1 VCFYLNRQLPAEMH
15 NQNRTQYKARQSD
28 PIVADRLSK
37 KASSWNTLTR
47 QLLLSRHDGT
57 TKVNVQEKH
66 LAGSTTT
73 TTTSQLRRCDEE
85 TCLKVSY
92 KLLLVNPDPSYLWNA
107 RRELITFTQLST
119 ELELTKAALQRNPKA
134 YAAWYHRKWCV
145 RYFAMQ
151 THNDKTDCSTS
162 TSTTCSVQLVLEQ
175 ELHLCSELL
184 NADERNFHCWN
195 YRRFVVGA
203 MASQIH
209 LLSSS
214 SSSLVRTP
222 VEEDKY
228 NAAESSQPPPPLLHT
243 TIDYCSA
250 LDGSWDTFVNALL
263 ITSTNSIDQYH
274 YSPCFPYYNLCR
286 IGPQLTRNNSV
297 PPAVGCS
304 DNKNTT
310 TSLNNLP
317 SCITH
322 EKQRNQLLELLRGEW
337 GFTTQ
342 KIEQN
347 FSNYSA
353 YHYRSKLLPL
363 WISVLISSSSSS
375 ENNNNNSVSTIQQFL
390 LSEFQVVRNA
400 IYTEPDDQSSWWYH
414 RYLLDYCKNIATTA
428 SDNDRHNFI
437 YVNVLLLERE
447 AVQELL
453 RAEDGQCKWG
463 WITLHAIL
471 LRLMEIRLVESK
483 TNTTTVCPENYDS
496 SFSNLQLLREE
507 AEECLLKLI
516 ELDPDRLLRY
526 QDMLQDLH
534 QTKELDV

>member
-1 VCFYLNRQLPAEMH
+1 MH

-28 PIVADRLSK
+28 PIVADALSK

-47 QLLLSRHDGT
+47 QLLLSRQDGT
-57 TKVNVQEKH
+57 AKVKVQEKH
-66 LAGSTTT
+66 LAGSTTTTST

-119 ELELTKAALQRNPKA
+119 ELELTKAALQRKPKA

-145 RYFAMQ
+145 RYFALQ
-151 THNDKTDCSTS
+151 THNDNTDSSTS
-162 TSTTCSVQLVLEQ
+162 TSTTCSAQLVLEQ

-203 MASQIH
+203 MASQFH
-209 LLSSS
+209 LSS

-222 VEEDKY
+222 VGEDKGTTVTDSG
-228 NAAESSQPPPPLLHT
+228 NAAEASQPPPIQHT
-243 TIDYCSA
+243 TINYCSA

-263 ITSTNSIDQYH
+263 ITSTDTIDHYH
-274 YSPCFPYYNLCR
+274 YSLCR
-286 IGPQLTRNNSV
+286 IGPQLTWNDSV

-304 DNKNTT
+304 ENKNTT

-317 SCITH
+317 SGVTH
-322 EKQRNQLLELLRGEW
+322 EDQRNQFLELLRGEW
-337 GFTTQ
+337 LFTTH

-363 WISVLISSSSSS
+363 WISVFLSSSSNS

-414 RYLLDYCKNIATTA
+414 RYLLDYCKNVATTP
-428 SDNDRHNFI
+428 SDEDRQNFI
-437 YVNVLLLERE
+437 YVDVLLLERE
-447 AVQELL
+447 TIQELL
-453 RAEDGQCKWG
+453 RAEDGHCKWG

-471 LRLMEIRLVESK
+471 LRLIEITLMKGK
-483 TNTTTVCPENYDS
+483 TNTTTVCLVNYDS
-496 SFSNLQLLREE
+496 SISNLQLLREE

-516 ELDPDRLLRY
+516 KLDPDRQLRY

-534 QTKELDV
+534 QTKELDM